1 MKLQLSSS
9 NRLIV
14 AMLGIAVLAVA
25 FWMLLLAPKRDEASK
40 LDKQVAKLE
49 ASLAQH
55 QAEVDAALEARKGF
69 PEDYQ
74 QLVVLGKAVPSDDDT
89 ASLLVQLNRISD
101 RAGVRFQ
108 YFALSAEGGGGET
121 PAPPPPAATTEESDG
136 TGEAASLVSP
146 TEVAAST
153 LPLGASIGPAGL
165 AVMPYTLKFT
175 GDFFTLANFIK
186 GLDSLVKSEN
196 EKLAV
201 DGRLITVNGFSLA
214 PDPGRSFPALE
225 ATFSITTFLTPPE
238 QSVTAGAT
246 PTSPA
251 PTEATPASTT
261 TGGTP

>member
-1 MKLQLSSS
+1 MKLEMTSS

-14 AMLGIAVLAVA
+14 VMLGIVVLVVA
-25 FWMLLLAPKRDEASK
+25 FWMLLLAPKREEASK
-40 LDKQVAKLE
+40 LEKQVAKLE

-55 QAEVDAALEARKGF
+55 QAEVAAALEARKSF
-69 PEDYQ
+69 PEEYQ

-89 ASLLVQLNRISD
+89 ASLLVQITRISD

-108 YFALSAEGGGGET
+108 TFDLNADEGGEA
-121 PAPPPPAATTEESDG
+121 PAPAPAPTEEAGS
-136 TGEAASLVSP
+136 GEAASLVSP

-153 LPLGASIGPAGL
+153 MPLGAAIGPAGL
-165 AVMPYTLKFT
+165 AVMPYTLTFT
-175 GDFFTLANFIK
+175 GDFFTVANFIK

-201 DGRLITVNGFSLA
+201 DGRLITVNGFSLK
-214 PDPGRSFPALE
+214 PDPDQEFPALE

-238 QSVTAGAT
+238 ESVTAGAT

-251 PTEATPASTT
+251 PAEATPASTT

>member
-14 AMLGIAVLAVA
+14 VMLGIAVLAVA

-40 LDKQVAKLE
+40 LEKQVAKLE
-49 ASLAQH
+49 ASLAGH
-55 QAEVDAALEARKGF
+55 QAEVAAALEAREGF

-89 ASLLVQLNRISD
+89 ASLLVQLTHISD

-108 YFALSAEGGGGET
+108 TFALSAEGGGEA
-121 PAPPPPAATTEESDG
+121 PAAPKPATTEEGG

-153 LPLGASIGPAGL
+153 MPLGAAIGPAGL
-165 AVMPYTLKFT
+165 AVMPYTLTFT
-175 GDFFTLANFIK
+175 GNFFTLAKFIK
-186 GLDSLVKSEN
+186 GLDSLVKTEN

-201 DGRLITVNGFSLA
+201 DGRLITVNGFDLK
-214 PDPGRSFPALE
+214 PDSQKEFPALE

-238 QSVTAGAT
+238 EGVTAGAT

-251 PTEATPASTT
+251 PAEATPASTT

>member
-1 MKLQLSSS
+1 VKLEMTSS

-40 LDKQVAKLE
+40 LEKQVAKLE

-55 QAEVDAALEARKGF
+55 QAEVAAALEARKSF
-69 PEDYQ
+69 PEEYQ

-89 ASLLVQLNRISD
+89 ASLLVQLTRISD

-108 YFALSAEGGGGET
+108 TFDLNADGGGEA
-121 PAPPPPAATTEESDG
+121 PAPAPATTEEGGS
-136 TGEAASLVSP
+136 GEAASLVSP

-153 LPLGASIGPAGL
+153 MPLGAAIGPAGL
-165 AVMPYTLKFT
+165 AVMPYTLTFT

-186 GLDSLVKSEN
+186 GLDSLVKTEN

-201 DGRLITVNGFSLA
+201 DGRLITVNGFSLE
-214 PDPGRSFPALE
+214 PDQEKEFPALK

-238 QSVTAGAT
+238 EGVTAGAT

-251 PTEATPASTT
+251 PAEATPASTT

>member
-1 MKLQLSSS
+1 MKLELSSS

-14 AMLGIAVLAVA
+14 VMLAVAVLAVA

-40 LDKQVAKLE
+40 LEKQVATLE

-55 QAEVDAALEARKGF
+55 QAEVAAALEARKGF
-69 PEDYQ
+69 PEEYQ

-89 ASLLVQLNRISD
+89 ASLLVQLTHISD

-108 YFALSAEGGGGET
+108 TFALSGEGGGEA
-121 PAPPPPAATTEESDG
+121 PAPAPAPTEEGS
-136 TGEAASLVSP
+136 GEAASLVSP

-153 LPLGASIGPAGL
+153 MPLGASIGPAGL
-165 AVMPYTLKFT
+165 AVMPYTLTFT

-186 GLDSLVKSEN
+186 GLDSLVKTEN

-201 DGRLITVNGFSLA
+201 DGRLITVNGFSLK
-214 PDPGRSFPALE
+214 PDSEKEFPALE

-238 QSVTAGAT
+238 EGVTAGAT

-251 PTEATPASTT
+251 PVEATPASTT